1 MENQESFTFD
11 KYWHILKR
19 RWVPGLGVFFPIFL
33 LSLIASS
40 QKKPTYEAEG
50 KLQFQRNNG
59 ISTLTGVGTEVGK
72 LESVAQDQKTSPL
85 NTEAEVIR
93 SLPIVNKT
101 INTLNLKDD
110 KGLPL
115 KSSEFIKKLSVKDVK
130 GTDILQVA
138 YSGNDPKGAAEVV
151 NSVMNSYVE
160 HNVAFHRST
169 VTAARKFLER
179 QVPSAELMVRKVEA
193 ELREFKEK
201 NKLVS
206 LQEEATKSIEMVK
219 DLQRQINE
227 IKSQIADTS
236 AQAQSSRAMLGV
248 NSQQAVAMTSLSQS
262 EGVKDAVKELHELES
277 QLATRRVILQDT
289 HPEIINL
296 QNKAAAL
303 KSILQSRVGD
313 VSGSY
318 EVPSLGNLQAGDL
331 KQKIST
337 ELVGLES
344 RRLGLASQL
353 ATLSGLEASYRQRLE
368 SLPRLEQQQRE
379 LERKVQAAQ
388 STYSSLLQKLQ
399 ESRITESQNLGNA
412 QIISQAE
419 VPDEAMGSPMVNYL
433 SAGLLGLLASL
444 ATIYLVESR
453 DKFIKNVDEAKEFME
468 LTLLGVIPA
477 LNKQK
482 SSLIPSNNVD
492 TSVPRVVVRETP
504 RSPISEAYRMLRSNL
519 KFLSADKELKVIV
532 VTSSVPKEGK
542 STVAANLA
550 MAIAQMERKVL
561 IVDGDLHRPSQHQI
575 WDLPNSEGLS
585 NVIVG
590 QSDMWGATTQVMDNL
605 YVLTSGLVPPSP
617 ASLLD
622 SKRMATLIQ
631 RFAANF
637 DFVIIDTPSISVAAD
652 AAALG
657 QMADGVLFVVRPGV
671 ADIGSAGFAK
681 DLLKKSGQN
690 VLGQV
695 VNAVDPRNENHS
707 YYYFNDE
714 YYSQDSLSQV
724 QVAGIVD

>member
-1 MENQESFTFD
+1 
-11 KYWHILKR
+11 
-19 RWVPGLGVFFPIFL
+19 
-33 LSLIASS
+33 
-40 QKKPTYEAEG
+40 
-50 KLQFQRNNG
+50 
-59 ISTLTGVGTEVGK
+59 
-72 LESVAQDQKTSPL
+72 
-85 NTEAEVIR
+85 
-93 SLPIVNKT
+93 
-101 INTLNLKDD
+101 
-110 KGLPL
+110 
-115 KSSEFIKKLSVKDVK
+115 
-130 GTDILQVA
+130 
-138 YSGNDPKGAAEVV
+138 
-151 NSVMNSYVE
+151 
-160 HNVAFHRST
+160 
-169 VTAARKFLER
+169 
-179 QVPSAELMVRKVEA
+179 
-193 ELREFKEK
+193 
-201 NKLVS
+201 
-206 LQEEATKSIEMVK
+206 
-219 DLQRQINE
+219 
-227 IKSQIADTS
+227 
-236 AQAQSSRAMLGV
+236 
-248 NSQQAVAMTSLSQS
+248 
-262 EGVKDAVKELHELES
+262 
-277 QLATRRVILQDT
+277 
-289 HPEIINL
+289 
-296 QNKAAAL
+296 
-303 KSILQSRVGD
+303 
-313 VSGSY
+313 
-318 EVPSLGNLQAGDL
+318 
-331 KQKIST
+331 
-337 ELVGLES
+337 
-344 RRLGLASQL
+344 
-353 ATLSGLEASYRQRLE
+353 LE

-388 STYSSLLQKLQ
+388 STYSLLLQKLQ

-419 VPDEAMGSPMVNYL
+419 APDEAIGSPMVNYL
-433 SAGLLGLLASL
+433 SAGLLGLLTSL
-444 ATIYLVESR
+444 ATIYLLESR

-468 LTLLGVIPA
+468 LTLLGVIPS
-477 LNKQK
+477 LGKQK
-482 SSLIPSNNVD
+482 SSLISNSNFDV
-492 TSVPRVVVRETP
+492 SVPRVVVRETP

-561 IVDGDLHRPSQHQI
+561 IVDGDLHRPAQHQI

-590 QSDMWGATTQVMDNL
+590 QADMWSATTQVMDNL

-622 SKRMATLIQ
+622 SKRMATLIE

-671 ADIGSAGFAK
+671 ADIGSAAFAK

-714 YYSQDSLSQV
+714 YYSQDSLNQV
-724 QVAGIVD
+724 PVAGVVD